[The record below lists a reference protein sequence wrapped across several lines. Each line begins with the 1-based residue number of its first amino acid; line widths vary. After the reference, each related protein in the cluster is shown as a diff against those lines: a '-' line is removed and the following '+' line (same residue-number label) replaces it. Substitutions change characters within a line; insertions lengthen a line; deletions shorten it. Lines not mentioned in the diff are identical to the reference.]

1 MTDVIQVVTTL
12 PNRDDAQRIASALV
26 ERRLAACA
34 QVTCGPIRSTYRWKG
49 KVESA
54 AEWQCVIKTRREL
67 FAAVE
72 AAIRGMHPY
81 EVPEILAIP
90 VLEGRADY
98 LAWVRDET
106 QPDVP

>member
-12 PNRDDAQRIASALV
+12 PKQDDAQRIAETLV

-34 QVTCGPIRSTYRWKG
+34 QVICGPIRSTYRWKG

-54 AEWQCVIKTRREL
+54 EEWLCVVKTRREL

-72 AAIRGMHPY
+72 AAIREMHPY
-81 EVPEILAIP
+81 EVPEILALS
-90 VLEGRADY
+90 VLDGSADY
-98 LAWVRDET
+98 LAWVMDET
-106 QPDVP
+106 EPETT